1 MLQEIATEIEGLRKE
16 INEVLIKEEVMW
28 SQRSRALWMKCGDQ
42 NMKFFH
48 ATATQ
53 RQQKNR
59 IEGLW
64 GADGKWQEEKER
76 IEEIIVE
83 YFEKIYSTEHPSE
96 YEVNVEDVESCITP
110 EMNKSLLESFRAEE
124 IRCAINQMHLTKSP
138 GPDGMSTLFYQKYWD
153 VVGPF
158 VTKSVL
164 QILNSSSLPC
174 VLNETYICLIPKVQ
188 CPQKV
193 TEFRPLACA
202 TSYIR

>member
-1 MLQEIATEIEGLRKE
+1 MKQQRLQELEALNLLQETATEIEGLRKE

-42 NMKFFH
+42 NTKFFH

-83 YFEKIYSTEHPSE
+83 YFEKNI
-96 YEVNVEDVESCITP
+96 
-110 EMNKSLLESFRAEE
+110 
-124 IRCAINQMHLTKSP
+124 
-138 GPDGMSTLFYQKYWD
+138 
-153 VVGPF
+153 
-158 VTKSVL
+158 
-164 QILNSSSLPC
+164 
-174 VLNETYICLIPKVQ
+174 
-188 CPQKV
+188 
-193 TEFRPLACA
+193 
-202 TSYIR
+202 